1 MPGYDPAHIQ
11 AGGEWHRV
19 AAALREGRTHTAAAA
34 AAVPRKLEAQA
45 AVRSRR
51 SRFPM

>member
-1 MPGYDPAHIQ
+1 MPGDDPAHIQ
-11 AGGEWHRV
+11 AGGEWHSV

-34 AAVPRKLEAQA
+34 VAPRRPETHA

-51 SRFPM
+51 PRAAM